1 MWKGAISGRIG
12 RGRLLTIVAAAAM
25 VGGAAAWQRPW
36 ADSVMTAVVS
46 LSTDEQG
53 VVSTRQVRRLF
64 RAGGDAGAA
73 SVVEIGM
80 REWEGERVLV
90 EVRGSVARRGVKEGM
105 TGYAA
110 CAMEVVEA
118 TGERPVEFVGWQHG
132 GEMNLHVGPVGSPAY
147 RLEKSE
153 EGRNPPFVYS
163 MKGDLRHVVE
173 VPRGARLRVS
183 LRPVMSGDLP
193 ARPEPFVP
201 EMRRQG
207 RVVID
212 RQQEGSTRRPDVFI
226 YVIDALRAD
235 HLGCYGYER
244 ETSPAIDAFAAG
256 ATQYMGALTPTTWTR
271 PSVATLLTGLYPS
284 VHGAMHDRDGLE
296 EWLVLLPEVLH
307 EAGYGTLCVTANP
320 HIDEAFGFK
329 QGYERF
335 VMRRAGTA
343 GWVRSQAESFLAGR
357 GGEQPVFMYLH
368 TMEPHDPYRP
378 RPESRRRFDRG
389 FPGACDGSA
398 EGLSAAGRVNPT
410 LSRDDIE
417 HLVDLY
423 DAEVYDADG
432 GFSDFVQ
439 MLKRSGRFDEA
450 LVILTADHGEAFG
463 EHDTLSHG
471 RNLNVEEMHVPLII
485 RFPGGRFA
493 GRRVSDGVSLID
505 VLPTVLAEVGARPKL
520 SYALPGRELPRASS
534 VPKAGRSRRF
544 YAELSQFGGNQL
556 DLVGVIDEAG
566 YKRVVDV
573 SAPPRETAARKSVG
587 LWDTGADPGEERD
600 VSGMLPVRAAYDEQ
614 LIAQW
619 LLEQRQ
625 VRQGLTGG
633 PAPRVHISDELEK
646 QLRSLGYLQGTKS
659 AGEGGTGGTESGKEG
674 ARPGGGRHSQKL
686 R

>member
-12 RGRLLTIVAAAAM
+12 RGRLLTIVAAAAI

-73 SVVEIGM
+73 SVVELGM

-132 GEMNLHVGPVGSPAY
+132 GEMNVHVGPVGSPAY
-147 RLEKSE
+147 RLEGSE

-163 MKGDLRHVVE
+163 MKGGLRHVVE

-183 LRPVMSGDLP
+183 LRPVMSEDVP

-207 RVVID
+207 RVVIERRQGRVVIERQQGQVVID
-212 RQQEGSTRRPDVFI
+212 RPQEGSTRQPDVFI
-226 YVIDALRAD
+226 YVIDALRPD

-244 ETSPAIDAFAAG
+244 GTSPAIDAFAAG
-256 ATQYMGALTPTTWTR
+256 ATQYMEALTPTTWTR

-284 VHGAMHDRDGLE
+284 VHGAMHNSDGLA
-296 EWLVLLPEVLH
+296 EWPVLLPEVLQ

-357 GGEQPVFMYLH
+357 GGEEPVFMYLH

-389 FPGACDGSA
+389 IGGECDGSV
-398 EGLSAAGRVNPT
+398 EGLTAAGRVNPK
-410 LSRDDIE
+410 LSAENIA

-423 DAEVYDADG
+423 DAEVFDADR
-432 GFSDFVQ
+432 GFAEFVQ
-439 MLKRSGRFDEA
+439 MLKRSGRLDNA

-463 EHDTLSHG
+463 EHDTMSHG
-471 RNLNVEEMHVPLII
+471 RNLNVEEMHVPLIV
-485 RFPGGRFA
+485 RFPGGRD
-493 GRRVSDGVSLID
+493 GGTQVEERVGLHDLV
-505 VLPTVLAEVGARPKL
+505 PTVLAEVGARPKL
-520 SYALPGRELPRASS
+520 SYALPGRELPGASS
-534 VPKAGRSRRF
+534 APKAGRSRRF
-544 YAELSQFGGNQL
+544 YAELSQFGGNEI
-556 DLVGVIDEAG
+556 DLVGVIDEDG
-566 YKRVVDV
+566 FKRVIDL
-573 SAPPRETAARKSVG
+573 SAAPRETAARKSLG
-587 LWDTGADPGEERD
+587 LWDTGADPGEERE
-600 VSGMLPVRAAYDEQ
+600 VSGRLPVRAAYDEQ

-625 VRQGLTGG
+625 VRQGLTGA
-633 PAPRVHISDELEK
+633 PAPRVQISDELEK

-659 AGEGGTGGTESGKEG
+659 AGEA
-674 ARPGGGRHSQKL
+674 ARGERK
-686 R
+686 